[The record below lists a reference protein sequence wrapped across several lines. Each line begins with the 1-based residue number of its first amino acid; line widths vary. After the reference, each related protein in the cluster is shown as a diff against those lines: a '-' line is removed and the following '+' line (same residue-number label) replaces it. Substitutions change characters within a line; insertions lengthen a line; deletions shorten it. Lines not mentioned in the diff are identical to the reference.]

1 MKTQYMPRG
10 SDLVASA
17 FRRLDREIA
26 ILHRQ
31 IALSSLFSWNYAGR
45 GDWLAKRSGSGDLAD
60 LESWAPG
67 RSRALVAPDPVERKR
82 HRWEL
87 VLAAVV
93 ACLALC
99 ACKPEDSSPKAPE
112 ISDPFR
118 PPPELRPRVRGLHV
132 FPSKGAGP
140 EEVVLLLEVPQ

>member
-31 IALSSLFSWNYAGR
+31 IALSALFSWN
-45 GDWLAKRSGSGDLAD
+45 

-67 RSRALVAPDPVERKR
+67 RNRVLVAPDPVERKR
-82 HRWEL
+82 SRWEL
-87 VLAAVV
+87 AVALVL

-99 ACKPEDSSPKAPE
+99 ACEPEDTKPREPD

-118 PPPELRPRVRGLHV
+118 PPPYMRPQVRALQAY
-132 FPSKGAGP
+132 PSG
-140 EEVVLLLEVPQ
+140 EVVIVIQRGAE